1 MLKAHIVT
9 PPPHLFSPSL
19 LTVYFLGAAPFNQCL
34 QLDSGSLLNTASSI
48 RFHLDLIYN
57 TDGMVLAAPRAAM

>member
-1 MLKAHIVT
+1 MLQTRTVNH
-9 PPPHLFSPSL
+9 PSLSPSL

-34 QLDSGSLLNTASSI
+34 QLNSGSLLNTASSI

>member
-1 MLKAHIVT
+1 MFNYAQCCRPGSKQ
-9 PPPHLFSPSL
+9 

-57 TDGMVLAAPRAAM
+57 TDGMALAAPPAAM